1 MIALYHSDP
10 SLLDFSAEVQSCA
23 AVPGEDGLYDVILSN
38 TAFYPTGGGQPCD
51 AGTLNGFPVED
62 VRRED
67 DLSPIVH
74 RVRAPHP
81 LSGEVR
87 GCVDGARRLDFT
99 QQHTGQHMLSHVLA
113 ERFHAY
119 SLGLHIGK
127 DDAYVDLAG
136 ADSVPMTRA
145 LADELE
151 DEVNRW
157 IARDEAVRCFFPTA
171 EELSALPLRK
181 KPDPHPELRIV
192 CIGSEE
198 AVACCGTH
206 ARTTGQVQALHI
218 LSWQQSHGNLRIFFV
233 AGLRA
238 LRWAWPRAEQAEG
251 AARLFSCGAQ
261 DLIAAVERLHAQNQE
276 QARRLAELGRER
288 VAAQLSALQ
297 PVDSPAGPLYAA
309 CLPDADADQ
318 LREGLALLTRREGAV
333 CFLCA
338 PAGEGY
344 AVALGVGPG
353 SRVHAGQALRA
364 ILSELGGKGG
374 GRADSAFG
382 RCARM
387 DLAQVLRLLEE
398 QGESARLPR

>member
-10 SLLDFSAEVQSCA
+10 DLLEFSAEVRTCA
-23 AVPGEDGLYDVILSN
+23 PVAGADDLYDVVLSN

-51 AGTLNGFPVED
+51 AGTLDGFPVED
-62 VRRED
+62 VSHEG
-67 DLSPIVH
+67 DLAPIVH
-74 RVRAPHP
+74 RVRAPRP
-81 LSGEVR
+81 LSGVVR
-87 GCVDGARRLDFT
+87 GCVDKARRLDFS
-99 QQHTGQHMLSHVLA
+99 QQHTGQHMLSHVLC
-113 ERFHAY
+113 ERFDAY
-119 SLGLHIGK
+119 SLGLHIGR

-136 ADSVPMTRA
+136 ADAAPMTRA

-151 DEVNRW
+151 AEVNAW
-157 IARDEAVRCFFPTA
+157 IAQDEPVRCFFPTP
-171 EELSALPLRK
+171 EELEALPLRK

-192 CIGSEE
+192 CIGSRE

-206 ARTTGQVQALHI
+206 ARSTGQVQALHI
-218 LSWQQSHGNLRIFFV
+218 LSWQQSHGNLRLFFV

-261 DLIAAVERLHAQNQE
+261 DLVAAVDRLRAQN
-276 QARRLAELGRER
+276 ADLAHRLAELTRER
-288 VAAQLSALQ
+288 IAAQLTSLA
-297 PVDSPAGPLYAA
+297 PVPSPAGPLYAA
-309 CLPDADADQ
+309 CLEGADADG

-338 PAGEGY
+338 PSGEGY
-344 AVALGVGPG
+344 AVALGAGPG
-353 SRVHAGQALRA
+353 ARVHAGQALRA
-364 ILSELGGKGG
+364 VLAELGGKGG

-387 DLAQVLRLLEE
+387 DLATVLRVLGA
-398 QGESARLPR
+398 QGQ